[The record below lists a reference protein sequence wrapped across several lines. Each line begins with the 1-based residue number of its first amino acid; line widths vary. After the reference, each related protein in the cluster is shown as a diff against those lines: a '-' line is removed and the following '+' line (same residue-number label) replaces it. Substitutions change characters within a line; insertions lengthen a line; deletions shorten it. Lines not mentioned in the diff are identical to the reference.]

1 MKEDYRLKIVVLIF
15 FLIFLGITFRL
26 YQLQIKEGKFWK
38 LKASLQVKATKKL
51 KPIWRG
57 DIFIHQKENLI
68 PVAISKEFFAC
79 FVVPKEIKEKERTA
93 KFLKEI
99 FPEIE
104 YEEILKK
111 VKKGNDPYEL
121 IKRKLSQE
129 EIEKIKDL
137 NLKGVYL
144 EKKIE
149 RYYPFS
155 NLLSHTLGFVSLDEN
170 GKWKGRYGIEAYY
183 EKELSSG
190 KDLILSI
197 EKDIQEKSYTF
208 LKNLVKEQKAE
219 SGQIII
225 IEPKT
230 GKILSMVS
238 LPDFDPNYYFK
249 FPVKNFLNP
258 CHQAIYEPGSVMKVI
273 TIASSLDSKKIS
285 LEDKYY
291 DNGEVRIKDRVI
303 KNWDKKGYGNI
314 GVKEILEHSI
324 NTGAVW
330 VARTLGK
337 DLFLDYFKKFG
348 FDRKT
353 GIDLPGEIKGSLK
366 QVENGGEISL
376 ATASF
381 GQGISVTPIQLISAI
396 SSIANEGKIMKPY
409 LVEKIIFPDGKT
421 KENFSKVIS
430 NPILKETAKTMTKL
444 LVNAVEKNILGKVKG
459 YQLAGKTGT
468 AQIPFKG
475 KYLDEYI
482 HSYVGFGP
490 AEDPKFIILIKL
502 DKPKKA
508 NLSGFTVV
516 PVFRELARF
525 LLNYYNIPPTTMGG
539 E

>member
-1 MKEDYRLKIVVLIF
+1 MKKDYRLNFVIFIF
-15 FLIFLGITFRL
+15 FLIFLGIVFRL
-26 YQLQIKEGKFWK
+26 YQLQIKEGNFWK
-38 LKASLQVKATKKL
+38 LKASLQVKAVEEL

-79 FVVPKEIKEKERTA
+79 FIIPKEIKEKEKTA
-93 KFLKEI
+93 KTLKEI

-104 YEEILKK
+104 YKEILKK
-111 VKKGNDPYEL
+111 VKKENDPYEL

-129 EIEKIKDL
+129 EVEKIKNL

-170 GKWKGRYGIEAYY
+170 GRWKGRYGIEAYY
-183 EKELSSG
+183 DKELSEG
-190 KDLILSI
+190 KDLILTI
-197 EKDIQEKSYTF
+197 EKDIQEKSYEI
-208 LKNLVKEQKAE
+208 LKNLIESQEAE
-219 SGQIII
+219 GGQIIVMD
-225 IEPKT
+225 PKT
-230 GKILSMVS
+230 GKVLSMVS

-249 FPVKNFLNP
+249 FPIKNFLNP
-258 CHQAIYEPGSVMKVI
+258 CHQGIYEPGSVMKVI
-273 TIASSLDSKKIS
+273 TIASALESKKVS

-291 DNGEVRIKDRVI
+291 DKGEVKIKDKVI
-303 KNWDKKGYGNI
+303 KNWDKKGYGEI
-314 GVKEILEHSI
+314 DIKEILEHSI

-337 DLFLDYFKKFG
+337 DLFLKYLKKFN
-348 FDRKT
+348 FDKKT

-366 QVENGGEISL
+366 QLKKGGEVAL

-381 GQGISVTPIQLISAI
+381 GQGISVTPIQLISAL
-396 SSIANEGKIMKPY
+396 SGIANKGKMMKPY

-421 KENFSKVIS
+421 KENSPKVIA
-430 NPILKETAKTMTKL
+430 NPISEETANTLTEL
-444 LVNAVEKNILGKVKG
+444 LVNAVEKNILGIVKG

-490 AEDPKFIILIKL
+490 AKNPKFIILIKL

-508 NLSGFTVV
+508 TLSGFTVV
-516 PVFRELARF
+516 PAFKKLAQF
-525 LLNYYNIPPTTMGG
+525 LLNYYNIPPNNV
-539 E
+539 